1 MARILVVDDEKHIR
15 RFYSEEL
22 ADEGHKVWTTA
33 TGHELLKTIDSLQ
46 PEVVVLDIRL
56 GDYDGLDLLQEIRNK
71 HHDLPVILCTA
82 YDTYKDDQKSIAAD
96 YYVVKSFD
104 LSALK
109 MAIQKAIEASGSG
122 QPTSLDSPPQAGPPE
137 ADS

>member
-1 MARILVVDDEKHIR
+1 MARILLVDDEEHIR

-56 GDYDGLDLLQEIRNK
+56 VDYDGLDLLQEVRNK
-71 HHDLPVILCTA
+71 HHELPVILCTA
-82 YDTYKDDQKSIAAD
+82 YDTYKDDQKSIAAN

-104 LSALK
+104 LTELK
-109 MAIQKAIEASGSG
+109 LAIHRAIEANIA
-122 QPTSLDSPPQAGPPE
+122 QD
-137 ADS
+137 

>member
-1 MARILVVDDEKHIR
+1 MARILLVDDEEHIR

-33 TGHELLKTIDSLQ
+33 TGHELLKTIDSFQ
-46 PEVVVLDIRL
+46 PEVVVLDIKL
-56 GDYDGLDLLQEIRNK
+56 VDYDGLDLLQEVRNK
-71 HHDLPVILCTA
+71 YHDLPVILCTA

-104 LSALK
+104 LSELK

-122 QPTSLDSPPQAGPPE
+122 QATSLPSLPQASLRRIPE
-137 ADS
+137 

>member
-1 MARILVVDDEKHIR
+1 MARILVVDDEEHIR

-33 TGHELLKTIDSLQ
+33 TGHELLKTIDGLQ

-56 GDYDGLDLLQEIRNK
+56 GGYDGLDLLQEIRNK

-82 YDTYKDDQKSIAAD
+82 YDTYKDDRKSIAAN

-104 LSALK
+104 LSELK
-109 MAIQKAIEASGSG
+109 MAIKRAVEASGSG
-122 QPTSLDSPPQAGPPE
+122 QPTSLGSPLQAGPP
-137 ADS
+137 

>member
-1 MARILVVDDEKHIR
+1 MARILVVDDEEHIR

-56 GDYDGLDLLQEIRNK
+56 VDYDGLELLQEVRNK

-82 YDTYKDDQKSIAAD
+82 YDTYKDDQKSIAAN

-104 LSALK
+104 LTELK
-109 MAIQKAIEASGSG
+109 LAIHRAIEANSG
-122 QPTSLDSPPQAGPPE
+122 QD
-137 ADS
+137 

>member
-1 MARILVVDDEKHIR
+1 MARILVVDDEEHIR

-33 TGHELLKTIDSLQ
+33 TGHELLKTIDGLQ

-56 GDYDGLDLLQEIRNK
+56 GGYDGLDLLQEIRNK

-82 YDTYKDDQKSIAAD
+82 YDTYKDDRKSIAAD

-104 LSALK
+104 LSELK
-109 MAIQKAIEASGSG
+109 MAIKRAVEASGSG
-122 QPTSLDSPPQAGPPE
+122 QPTSLGSPLQAGPP
-137 ADS
+137 

>member
-1 MARILVVDDEKHIR
+1 MGRILVVDDEEHIR
-15 RFYSEEL
+15 RFYSDEL

-56 GDYDGLDLLQEIRNK
+56 VDYDGLDLLQEIRNK

-104 LSALK
+104 LSELK
-109 MAIQKAIEASGSG
+109 MAIQKAIEGSGSG

-137 ADS
+137 AGF